1 MIDATLLPANG
12 RFHLIFKDET
22 VKPTKK
28 HLRIAVADNPEG
40 PFGPPGPPFT
50 RAWVEGPTSLRL
62 GEKYIV
68 YFDCYRD
75 KHYGAVQSGDLVHW
89 EDVTDRLSL
98 PAGVRHGTA
107 LAVPGGVLAPLL
119 RTNLPPISATLDNGC
134 EWLKCEADRFRR
146 VWATRRKGATWRS
159 RAWGL
164 VC

>member
-1 MIDATLLPANG
+1 MALSTWSGPPPGTARRSATPPPAIWFIGPNNKPS
-12 RFHLIFKDET
+12 RSFIFKDET
-22 VKPTKK
+22 VKPAKK

-50 RAWVEGPTSLRL
+50 RAWVEGPTALRV
-62 GEKYIV
+62 GEKYVV

-107 LAVPGGVLAPLL
+107 LAVPGSVLAPLY
-119 RTNLPPISATLDNGC
+119 RTNLPPVSGPSP
-134 EWLKCEADRFRR
+134 R
-146 VWATRRKGATWRS
+146 
-159 RAWGL
+159 
-164 VC
+164 